1 MNEELEKTVKKLFN
15 KFGVEITRKWNSPT
29 GDMPSFLS
37 DLKKRG
43 FKCTTVLDVGA
54 YKGWFS
60 YLAADIFPDATYY
73 LFEPLIEMQ
82 EELNSFCRE
91 YPKAKYFSIALGP
104 ADGSLSLR
112 TFRDLK
118 WSGFMEVD
126 IPKKEERTPRIVEV
140 KKIDT
145 LLKENKIQIPD
156 LMKIDVQ
163 GYELEVLKGAET
175 LFGKTEVFILET
187 SLHNKHPSFPLF
199 ADVVA
204 FMHERNYVV
213 FDFPGFLRQ
222 RDSSL
227 IECDVCFV
235 KRDSAL
241 RK

>member
-1 MNEELEKTVKKLFN
+1 MNADVEKAIKKIFN
-15 KFGVEITRKWNSPT
+15 TFGLEITRKWNSPT
-29 GDMPSFLS
+29 GDMPAFLR

-43 FKCTTVLDVGA
+43 FACNAVLDIGA

-60 YLAADIFPDATYY
+60 YLAAEVFPQATFY

-82 EELNSFCRE
+82 EELGAFCKE
-91 YPKAKYFSIALGP
+91 YPKSKYFSTALGST
-104 ADGSLSLR
+104 DGALSLR

-118 WSGFMEVD
+118 WSGFMDVD
-126 IPKKEERTPRIVEV
+126 IPAKDERTPRIVEV
-140 KKIDT
+140 HKIDT
-145 LLKENKIQIPD
+145 LIQENKIHIPD
-156 LMKIDVQ
+156 LVKIDVQ
-163 GYELEVLKGAET
+163 GYELEVLKGAES
-175 LFGKTEVFILET
+175 LFGKTELFILET

-204 FMHERNYVV
+204 FMNERDYVV

-222 RDSSL
+222 KDSSL

-235 KRDSAL
+235 KRKSFL

>member
-1 MNEELEKTVKKLFN
+1 MNQEFEKAIKKTFN
-15 KFGVEITRKWNSPT
+15 TFGLEITRKWNSPT
-29 GDMPSFLS
+29 GNMPSFLS

-43 FKCTTVLDVGA
+43 FKCNAVLDVGA

-60 YLAADIFPDATYY
+60 YLAADVFSDATFY

-82 EELNSFCRE
+82 EELGAFCE
-91 YPKAKYFSIALGP
+91 QHPKSKYFSIALGP
-104 ADGSLSLR
+104 VDESLSLR

-118 WSGFMEVD
+118 WSGFMDVD
-126 IPKKEERTPRIVEV
+126 IPAKDERTPRIVEV
-140 KKIDT
+140 RKIDT
-145 LLKENKIQIPD
+145 LLKENKIQVPD
-156 LMKIDVQ
+156 LVKIDVQ
-163 GYELEVLKGAET
+163 GYELEVLKGAEM
-175 LFGKTEVFILET
+175 LFGKTEIFILEA

-204 FMHERNYVV
+204 FMNARDYVV

-222 RDSSL
+222 PDSSL

-235 KRDSAL
+235 KRNSFL

>member
-1 MNEELEKTVKKLFN
+1 MNADIEKGIKKIFN
-15 KFGVEITRKWNSPT
+15 TFGFEITRKWNSPT

-43 FKCTTVLDVGA
+43 FQCNAVLDVGA

-60 YLAADIFPDATYY
+60 HLAAEVFPNAAFY

-82 EELNSFCRE
+82 EELGAFCIE
-91 YPKAKYFSIALGP
+91 YPKANYFSIALGP
-104 ADGSLSLR
+104 ADETLSLR

-118 WSGFMEVD
+118 WSGFMDVD
-126 IPKKEERTPRIVEV
+126 IPAKDERTPRIVEV
-140 KKIDT
+140 RKIDT
-145 LLKENKIQIPD
+145 LLKENKIQLPN
-156 LMKIDVQ
+156 LVKIDVQ
-163 GYELEVLKGAET
+163 GYELEVLKGAES
-175 LFGKTEVFILET
+175 LFGKTELFILET

-204 FMHERNYVV
+204 FMNTRDYVV

-222 RDSSL
+222 PDSSL

-235 KRDSAL
+235 KRNSFL